1 MDQQYI
7 LTNPTRR
14 LYYGRRGVN
23 SFYQTADLQEAVR
36 LTGPKAENVLLN
48 SVPRKE
54 REEWSVVALSPATGS
69 NETGVSPL
77 DYDWEK
83 TARELNAFYADLA
96 SYCVKQ
102 RAALARTD
110 QKISD
115 IAHYLEFKRP
125 GIADGYRTSMM
136 LHSLRLRRR
145 TIKDNIQCA
154 GWFLTTTA
162 DAIIGG
168 ELEHKLDTMKRRKY
182 TPRVRTELFESSE
195 SYRSD
200 PA

>member
-14 LYYGRRGVN
+14 LYYGKRGVN

-36 LTGPKAENVLLN
+36 LTGSKAENVLHN

-54 REEWSVVALSPATGS
+54 CEERSVVAVSPATGS

-83 TARELNAFYADLA
+83 TALELNAFYADLA

-110 QKISD
+110 QEISD
-115 IAHYLEFKRP
+115 TAHYLEFKCP

-154 GWFLTTTA
+154 EWFLTTTA
-162 DAIIGG
+162 DAMMPLSAG
-168 ELEHKLDTMKRRKY
+168 
-182 TPRVRTELFESSE
+182 S
-195 SYRSD
+195 
-200 PA
+200 

>member
-1 MDQQYI
+1 M
-7 LTNPTRR
+7 
-14 LYYGRRGVN
+14 
-23 SFYQTADLQEAVR
+23 R

-54 REEWSVVALSPATGS
+54 CEERSVVAVSPATGS

-96 SYCVKQ
+96 SYCIKQ
-102 RAALARTD
+102 RVALAKAD

-125 GIADGYRTSMM
+125 GIADGYRPIMM
-136 LHSLRLRRR
+136 LHSLRLHRR

-154 GWFLTTTA
+154 EWFLTTTA

-168 ELEHKLDTMKRRKY
+168 ELERKLDTMKRRKY
-182 TPRVRTELFESSE
+182 TPVYEPSCLKATKANGLIRHRLAVNNRMVPQGYPLGAGRVPQG
-195 SYRSD
+195 Y
-200 PA
+200 PPCPI

>member
-1 MDQQYI
+1 M
-7 LTNPTRR
+7 
-14 LYYGRRGVN
+14 
-23 SFYQTADLQEAVR
+23 R

-54 REEWSVVALSPATGS
+54 CEERSVVAVSPATGS

-96 SYCVKQ
+96 SYCIKQ
-102 RAALARTD
+102 RVALAKAD

-136 LHSLRLRRR
+136 LHSLRLHRR

-154 GWFLTTTA
+154 EWFLTTTT

-168 ELEHKLDTMKRRKY
+168 ELERKLDTMKRHKY
-182 TPRVRTELFESSE
+182 TPVYEPSCLKAAKANGLIRHMAVNNRMVPQGYPLWSREGTPRVPSR
-195 SYRSD
+195 
-200 PA
+200 PI